1 MILVSHFELGLNM
14 KILFI
19 VGQFPLLSETF
30 ILNQITGLIDRG
42 HEVHI
47 YATELSTGWQ
57 HDDFE
62 RYDLLRRTFF
72 CREIPG
78 GRFSRYFAA
87 FRLACMLG
95 ISDPEMLL
103 NAIKALKHGHRFS
116 SLMIFYDLNSI
127 GGRQSYDIINC
138 HFGYHGN
145 RGMLLREIGVLHG
158 KLVTTFHGF
167 DITAG
172 LKKAG
177 SNVYDSL
184 FKRGDLFL
192 PISDRWRKRL
202 IDLGCDE
209 TKIQVHRMG
218 IDCHRFVFKPRFPK
232 PDGSIKIATVARMVE
247 KKGLEYGIR
256 AFAGLKKKYGNVEYI
271 IVGDGPLKPN
281 LELLIKKLDVQN
293 SVRILGPQDQNK
305 VVEILDSSHLFM
317 LPSVTASDG
326 DQEGIPVVL
335 MEAMAA
341 GLPVI
346 STIHSGIPELV
357 EDGLSG
363 FLVPEKD
370 ETALFER
377 LKYLVANS
385 HRWPEM
391 GHHGRK
397 IVEARYDINRLNDK
411 LVKIY
416 EQLLAENK

>member
-1 MILVSHFELGLNM
+1 M

-42 HEVHI
+42 HEVQI
-47 YATELSTGWQ
+47 YATQRAEGEW
-57 HDDFE
+57 HDDVDK
-62 RYDLLRRTFF
+62 YDLSKRTFF
-72 CREIPG
+72 CKEIPK
-78 GRFSRYFAA
+78 GRIKRYLRA
-87 FRLACMLG
+87 FQLSCMLG
-95 ISDPEMLL
+95 RSNPAMLL
-103 NAIKALKHGHRFS
+103 HAVKALKYGHRFS
-116 SLMIFYDLNSI
+116 RSMIFFELNSLK
-127 GGRQSYDIINC
+127 GLQQYDIINC

-145 RGMLLREIGVLHG
+145 RGMLLREIGALNG
-158 KLVTTFHGF
+158 KLVTTFHGV
-167 DITAG
+167 DMSAG
-172 LKKAG
+172 LKKG
-177 SNVYDSL
+177 GRKIYDSL
-184 FKRGDLFL
+184 FERGDLFL
-192 PISDRWRKRL
+192 PISERWRKRL

-218 IDCHRFVFKPRFPK
+218 IDCRRFAFKPRLPILNGPF
-232 PDGSIKIATVARMVE
+232 KITTVARMVE
-247 KKGLEYGIR
+247 KKGLEFGIN
-256 AFAGLKKKYGNVEYI
+256 AFAKLKKEYENVEYI
-271 IVGDGPLKPN
+271 IVGDGPLKPE
-281 LELLIKKLDVQN
+281 LELLIKKLNIQN
-293 SVRILGPQDQNK
+293 YVRILGSLEQNS

-341 GLPVI
+341 GLPVV

-370 ETALFER
+370 ENALFEK
-377 LKYLVANS
+377 LKYLFENS
-385 HRWPEM
+385 HRCAEM
-391 GHHGRK
+391 GNQGRK

-416 EQLLAENK
+416 EHLLSK